1 MSQQSQNLSQT
12 QAVSLDGRSFHGIVL
27 EAGKTE
33 GDADT
38 LLFSEGRFRST
49 ACDRYGY
56 GDGAYSARQ
65 VGDSICFEAQ
75 TESAAYGLLRWRGS
89 VTGHRLDGTLTML
102 RDGAVAGEKWV
113 LAGER

>member
-1 MSQQSQNLSQT
+1 MTEHPQPGPVT
-12 QAVSLDGRSFHGIVL
+12 LDGRSFHGIVL

-38 LLFSEGRFRST
+38 LLFADGRFRST

-56 GDGAYSARQ
+56 GDSAYTARRD
-65 VGDSICFEAQ
+65 GDRIHFDAE
-75 TESAAYGLLRWRGS
+75 TESERWGRLRWHGT
-89 VTGHRLDGTLTML
+89 VTGRRLDGTLTMV
-102 RDGAVAGEKWV
+102 RDGHPAGEKWV

>member
-1 MSQQSQNLSQT
+1 MSDHPLPRPVT
-12 QAVSLDGRSFHGIVL
+12 LDGRSFHGIVL

-38 LLFSEGRFRST
+38 LLFADGRFRST

-56 GDGAYSARQ
+56 GDGAYTARRD
-65 VGDSICFEAQ
+65 GDRIHFDAE
-75 TESAAYGLLRWRGS
+75 TESPSSGRLRWHGTVDGR
-89 VTGHRLDGTLTML
+89 RLDGTLTRL
-102 RDGAVAGEKWV
+102 RDDVPAGEKWV